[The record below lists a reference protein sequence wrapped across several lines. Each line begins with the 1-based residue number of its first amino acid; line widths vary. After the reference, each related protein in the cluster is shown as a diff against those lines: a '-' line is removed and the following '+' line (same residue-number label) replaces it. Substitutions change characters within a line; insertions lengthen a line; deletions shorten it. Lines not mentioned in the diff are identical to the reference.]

1 MKLSFVKLRPKFV
14 ISPVVKQVPGVE
26 RMTAH
31 LRRQLKFHFTS
42 NHTQND
48 LASLEGHSSGTN
60 HTWQCSEKNRNSQTN
75 FLSGRF
81 HQSTAS
87 VIRSFCEVFVI
98 LFREIL
104 ITVY

>member
-1 MKLSFVKLRPKFV
+1 MKLSFVKLRLKFV

-42 NHTQND
+42 NHTQSV
-48 LASLEGHSSGTN
+48 SLVRRSLITKHIR
-60 HTWQCSEKNRNSQTN
+60 QCSEKNRKSQTN
-75 FLSGRF
+75 FLSVRI

-87 VIRSFCEVFVI
+87 VISFFCEFFII